1 MKVNFH
7 KITGT
12 VASWFLFYFWLVED
26 QQHVAQKLL
35 DIWLHM
41 KKIDKME
48 QYLPKSKQ
56 PTSKS
61 YVNLCTAVID
71 PFTPPKF
78 LLLHDQSISKNNLTI
93 YQTKPNGA
101 FYL

>member
-56 PTSKS
+56 PTS
-61 YVNLCTAVID
+61 T
-71 PFTPPKF
+71 FTPPKF
-78 LLLHDQSISKNNLTI
+78 LLLHGQSISKNNLTI